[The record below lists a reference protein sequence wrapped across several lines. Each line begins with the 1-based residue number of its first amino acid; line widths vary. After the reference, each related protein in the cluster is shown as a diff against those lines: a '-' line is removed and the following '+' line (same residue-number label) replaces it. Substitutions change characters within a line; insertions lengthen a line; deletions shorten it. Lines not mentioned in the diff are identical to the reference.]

1 MNDLFLFL
9 SFFLALSLIS
19 RSLKSS
25 LVLKFRIDKLLREMI
40 IIIIIYIYTAF
51 SVGEIIL
58 AGFFLTIWGYIM
70 NLESTSPRRKQLVR
84 LNLMKG
90 LFNC

>member
-1 MNDLFLFL
+1 
-9 SFFLALSLIS
+9 
-19 RSLKSS
+19 
-25 LVLKFRIDKLLREMI
+25 MI
-40 IIIIIYIYTAF
+40 IIIIIYIHTAF